1 MTSIRALHRHPRAGF
16 LALLGAGALLI
27 ALLPSPSVA
36 SAAND
41 SSSELS
47 PPAIAVTYP
56 TAARPA
62 AAQPEEWFD
71 LDVQAPSAGT
81 LEAEIRESSRSKHGW
96 IPLDVASEIPDQQV
110 PSGDSTLIAAAPAD
124 TKAGTYILRVRILDA
139 EGKAIAEEKVHDSV
153 AIENHSLP
161 TGFELSD
168 AQEWTSFTQEQDFL
182 AQLADKSPRTTL
194 TTLGESVNGL
204 PYNML
209 AIGAGASASAPD
221 VDGDAV
227 LLVCSQ
233 HGNEPS
239 GREACLQH
247 ARKLAFSTDS
257 RIQDYLRKNTVLVIP
272 SANPDGSAANT
283 RENANGVDINRDHL
297 RLEEPETRMIAT
309 VMRDTRPETVHD
321 LHEMSGED
329 RPHLE
334 TVWGRHPQIDDAVR
348 QYGVDWGNEAVRPRV
363 EAAGYRTGPYM
374 ANPGE
379 GENTTLTNG
388 AMLRNLNGVIS
399 ETNRSVLT
407 AEGEDPVSA
416 RNRRVDTQ
424 NISIHETLRQH
435 RTTSDDMAET
445 QDEARGRNVELGYT
459 QQGPYFFY
467 GNSESP
473 EPPPRDSFIM
483 DVPCGYS
490 LSESQAQD
498 RAVWMDFFDVFA
510 HPQADGNGAFVPMW
524 QESSSVIPLMFDGRA
539 RSNEIN
545 AEQVYDC
552 SG

>member
-1 MTSIRALHRHPRAGF
+1 MTSIRALDRHPRTGL
-16 LALLGAGALLI
+16 LALLGGGALLI
-27 ALLPSPSVA
+27 ALLPSSSVA

-56 TAARPA
+56 TATRPA
-62 AAQPEEWFD
+62 AAQPDEWFD
-71 LDVQAPSAGT
+71 LDIEAPSAGT
-81 LEAEIRESSRSKHGW
+81 LKAEIRAPGESNHDW
-96 IPLDVASEIPDQQV
+96 IPLALATDHQDQQV
-110 PSGDSTLIAAAPAD
+110 APGTNTVIAAAPVD
-124 TKAGTYILRVRILDA
+124 TDPGTYTLRVRIVDGNDDPTSEAEIHDA
-139 EGKAIAEEKVHDSV
+139 LTLETFDLS
-153 AIENHSLP
+153 
-161 TGFELSD
+161 TGFELSE
-168 AQEWTSFTQEQDFL
+168 AEAWTTFDEEQDFL
-182 AQLADKSPRTTL
+182 NQLAGSSPRTTL

-204 PYNML
+204 PYTML
-209 AIGAGASASAPD
+209 TIGAGAPASAPD

-239 GREACLQH
+239 GREACLQY
-247 ARKLAFSTDS
+247 ARKLALSTDS
-257 RIQDYLRKNTVLVIP
+257 RVQDYLRQNTVLVIP
-272 SANPDGSAANT
+272 SANPDGSEANT

-297 RLEEPETRMIAT
+297 RLEEPETRMIAA
-309 VMRDTRPETVHD
+309 VMRDARPETVHD

-334 TVWGRHPQIDDAVR
+334 TVWGRHPQIDDEVR
-348 QYGVDWGNEAVRPRV
+348 QYGVDWGNEAVRPRA

-407 AEGEDPVSA
+407 AEGEDQVSA

-473 EPPPRDSFIM
+473 EPPARDSFIM
-483 DVPCGYS
+483 NVPCGYS
-490 LSESQAQD
+490 LSESQTHD
-498 RAVWMDFFDVFA
+498 RALWMDFFDVFA
-510 HPQADGNGAFVPMW
+510 HPQADGTGTFVPMW
-524 QESSSVIPLMFDGRA
+524 QESSSVVPLMFDGRA

-545 AEQVYDC
+545 AEPVYDC